1 MWTLIQIE
9 LFKIF
14 RRPRTYIAFAAITG
28 LIGVI
33 QFGLKLDGE
42 AYINFMM
49 RDINASIAVEGKI
62 LNGYQVCYI
71 VLQALLVHVPLLIS
85 LVAADMISGEA
96 NMGTLRLM
104 LTKPISRTRFLLAKF
119 TATVVYTLLLLIWLA
134 VMALFLNMLIFGTDD
149 LFLMKSQYIVLLK
162 ENDIFWRYVCA
173 FGFAALAMV
182 TVAALGFL
190 FSLFAENSIG
200 PIVATM
206 SVIIFFTI
214 LSTLSSIPV
223 FNLIKPYLFTTHMI
237 GWKEFFDIKVNDA
250 NEAIIGSIQDPG
262 RILNSALVLLVHIVG
277 FVGISIWVF
286 RKKDVLS

>member
-28 LIGVI
+28 LIGII
-33 QFGLKLDGE
+33 QFGLKLDGDS
-42 AYINFMM
+42 YVDFMM
-49 RDINASIAVEGKI
+49 RDITSSITVEGKI

-71 VLQALLVHVPLLIS
+71 VLQILLVHVPLLIA

-96 NMGTLRLM
+96 NMGTLRIM

-119 TATVVYTLLLLIWLA
+119 MATVAYTLLLLVWLA
-134 VMALFLNMLIFGTDD
+134 VMALFVNMLIFGTDD
-149 LFLMKSQYIVLLK
+149 LFLLKSQYVVLLK
-162 ENDIFWRYVCA
+162 ENDIFWRYVWA
-173 FGFAALAMV
+173 FGFAALAMT
-182 TVAALGFL
+182 TVASLGFF

-214 LSTLSSIPV
+214 LSTLNIPV
-223 FNLIKPYLFTTHMI
+223 FNTIKPFLFTTHMI

-250 NEAIIGSIQDPG
+250 NEAIVGSIQNPQK
-262 RILNSALVLLVHIVG
+262 IMQSAMVLVLHIIG
-277 FVGISIWVF
+277 FVTASILVF
-286 RKKDVLS
+286 RKKDILS

>member
-28 LIGVI
+28 LIGII
-33 QFGLKLDGE
+33 QFGLKLDGDS
-42 AYINFMM
+42 YVDFMM
-49 RDINASIAVEGKI
+49 RDITSSITVEGKI

-71 VLQALLVHVPLLIS
+71 VLQILLVHVPLLIA

-96 NMGTLRLM
+96 NMGTLRIM

-119 TATVVYTLLLLIWLA
+119 MATVAYTLLLLVWLA
-134 VMALFLNMLIFGTDD
+134 VMALFVNMLIFGTDD
-149 LFLMKSQYIVLLK
+149 LFLLKSQYVVLLK
-162 ENDIFWRYVCA
+162 ENDIFWRYVWA
-173 FGFAALAMV
+173 FGFAALAMT
-182 TVAALGFL
+182 TVASLGFF

-214 LSTLSSIPV
+214 LSTLNIPV
-223 FNLIKPYLFTTHMI
+223 FNKIKPFLFTTHMI
-237 GWKEFFDIKVNDA
+237 GWKEFFDIKVNEA
-250 NEAIIGSIQDPG
+250 NEAIVGSIQNPQK
-262 RILNSALVLLVHIVG
+262 IMQSAIVLVLHIIG
-277 FVGISIWVF
+277 FVTASILVF
-286 RKKDVLS
+286 RKKDILS

>member
-33 QFGLKLDGE
+33 QLGLKLDGD
-42 AYINFMM
+42 AYLGFMM
-49 RDINASIAVEGKI
+49 RDINASITVEGKI

-71 VLQALLVHVPLLIS
+71 VLQALLIHVPLLIS

-104 LTKPISRTRFLLAKF
+104 LTKPISRTNFLLAKF
-119 TATVVYTLLLLIWLA
+119 VATIVYTLLLLLWLA
-134 VMALFLNMLIFGTDD
+134 VMALFLNMLLFGTDD
-149 LFLMKSQYIVLLK
+149 LFLMKSNYIVLLK
-162 ENDIFWRYVCA
+162 KDDVFWRYVCA
-173 FGFAALAMV
+173 FGFAALSMT

-190 FSLFAENSIG
+190 LSLFAENSIG

-214 LSTLSSIPV
+214 LSTLGSIPL
-223 FNLIKPYLFTTHMI
+223 FNAIKPFLFTTHSI
-237 GWKEFFDIKVNDA
+237 SWKEFFDIKVNES
-250 NEAIIGSIQDPG
+250 NEAIVGSIQNPQ
-262 RILNSALVLLVHIVG
+262 RIINSCLVLAAHIVG
-277 FVGISIWVF
+277 FLAASIWVF
-286 RKKDVLS
+286 RRKDILS